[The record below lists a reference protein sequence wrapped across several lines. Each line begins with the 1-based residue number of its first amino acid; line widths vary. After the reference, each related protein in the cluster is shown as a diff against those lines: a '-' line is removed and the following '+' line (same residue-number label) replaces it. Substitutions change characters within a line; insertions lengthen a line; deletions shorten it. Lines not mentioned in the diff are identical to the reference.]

1 MIEKINKAM
10 GQKEPEKS
18 RVGGPLPAG
27 LSEMPTFE
35 ERPEWGK
42 RSGHAKME
50 KYSSDRR
57 AIKKCGKN

>member
-1 MIEKINKAM
+1 MFNMIEKINKAM

-35 ERPEWGK
+35 ERPE
-42 RSGHAKME
+42 
-50 KYSSDRR
+50 
-57 AIKKCGKN
+57 